1 MARHIH
7 TYPDPILA
15 KKSEPITEITPEI
28 KALAKEMLELMY
40 ENNGIGLA
48 APQAGENVR
57 LITVDLSGPEKRED
71 PHIFIN
77 PEIVEKSGETESEE
91 GCLSVPGY
99 RSSVKRAETVK
110 FQAQNLDGEKI
121 EFQADDLMAICLQH
135 EIDHLDGIL
144 FIDHLSR
151 LKRSLYE
158 KKRKK
163 WNKGRK

>member
-7 TYPDPILA
+7 TYPDPILT

-28 KALAKEMLELMY
+28 KELAKEMLELMY
-40 ENNGIGLA
+40 EHNGIGLA
-48 APQAGENVR
+48 APQAGENIR

-77 PEIVEKSGETESEE
+77 PEILTKLGETESEE

-99 RSSVKRAETVK
+99 RNTIKRAKTINFRAKNLNGET
-110 FQAQNLDGEKI
+110 I
-121 EFQADDLMAICLQH
+121 EFQADDLLAICLQH
-135 EIDHLDGIL
+135 ETDHLNGIL
-144 FIDHLSR
+144 FIDRLSR

-163 WNKGRK
+163 WNKEKK